1 LARAVTLSPL
11 AIVSGLAVVL
21 ALGLLIVGA
30 WLVRQARP
38 VPEALGTW
46 DCGYALPTARM
57 QYTSSSFAQGLV
69 GLYGWALRPK
79 VHKPTLG
86 GPFPAP
92 ASFSSH
98 VPDVVLD
105 RLLVPAAE
113 TTGRGLGWFRWV
125 QRGSVHAYLVYI
137 LATLV
142 WLLLWK
148 R

>member
-1 LARAVTLSPL
+1 
-11 AIVSGLAVVL
+11 
-21 ALGLLIVGA
+21 
-30 WLVRQARP
+30 
-38 VPEALGTW
+38 
-46 DCGYALPTARM
+46 M

-86 GPFPAP
+86 SPFPAP
-92 ASFSSH
+92 TSFSSH

-105 RLLVPAAE
+105 RLLVPAAQ

-142 WLLLWK
+142 WLLLWQ
-148 R
+148 RGH